1 MSVKKEYK
9 KYTDAKNVV
18 IGAFIVNPTGIK
30 INKPPWRN
38 R

>member
-1 MSVKKEYK
+1 MNAKKEYK
-9 KYTDAKNVV
+9 KHTVVKNVV
-18 IGAFIVNPTGIK
+18 TGVFIVNLNGIK